1 MEYFVSRNPIFKRDQ
16 NILGYYLTFQ
26 HDVENALF
34 EISYLVDKA
43 KKKQALNFTEITS
56 GKPSFIH
63 FSVDSIEGLVP
74 NVLDNESTVI
84 IHNANKMPTQELLI
98 ALLNLHDMD
107 FKLCLHNINN
117 ELDWE
122 SIYPI
127 INYISFDINILTAD
141 ELFRIVDCIG
151 KFPNLKLIATQVN
164 DITSHNKAIEMGF
177 DYLQG
182 NFFSHTEIL
191 MSHAMSPAETTLAEL
206 LYQTSQ
212 ANVNLVKIV
221 EIIKRDV
228 YLTYKILGYANTVFF
243 KRRKQ
248 ISTIKQAVVTLG
260 LVELKRFISILFTTQ
275 LSKNR
280 SKELVRF
287 SLYRGKFCE
296 LITKLKCQNKIKLE
310 EDCAEAFLVGLL
322 SLIEPMFN
330 ESAENALQKL
340 SLSADITNAILN
352 NQGELAQY
360 LALAKI
366 SEQGDWQT
374 ALENAQLLNLD
385 KKTLIKINSTALLWA
400 NEQMQILNIDS

>member
-26 HDVENALF
+26 RDVENALF
-34 EISYLVDKA
+34 EISYLS
-43 KKKQALNFTEITS
+43 S
-56 GKPSFIH
+56 GKTNKSLSFVDVTSNKLSFIH
-63 FSVDSIEGLVP
+63 FSADSITSLVP
-74 NVLDNESTVI
+74 TVLDNETTVVI
-84 IHNANKMPTQELLI
+84 FTADQQPTQELLI

-107 FKLCLHNINN
+107 FKLCLHNIID
-117 ELDWE
+117 ESAWE

-127 INYISFDINILTAD
+127 INFISFDINDTTTD
-141 ELFRIVDCIG
+141 GLFKMVDCIG
-151 KFPNLKLIATQVN
+151 RYPNLKLIATNVN
-164 DITSHNKAIEMGF
+164 DLKTHETAIEMGF
-177 DYLQG
+177 DYLAG
-182 NFFSHTEIL
+182 NFFSQTEVL
-191 MSHAMSPAETTLAEL
+191 LSHAMSPAETTLAEL

-212 ANVNLVKIV
+212 TGVNLIKII

-228 YLTYKILGYANTVFF
+228 YLTYKILSYANTVFF
-243 KRRKQ
+243 KRRQQ

-280 SKELVRF
+280 SKELVRL

-296 LITKLKCQNKIKLE
+296 LITELKCQNKIKLE

-340 SLSADITNAILN
+340 SLSSTITNAIIKDE
-352 NQGELAQY
+352 GELALY
-360 LALAKI
+360 LSLAKI
-366 SEQGDWQT
+366 SEQGEWQT
-374 ALENAQLLNLD
+374 ALEYAQQLNLD
-385 KKTLIKINSTALLWA
+385 KKMLIKINSTALLWA

>member
-26 HDVENALF
+26 RDVENALF
-34 EISYLVDKA
+34 EISYLS
-43 KKKQALNFTEITS
+43 S
-56 GKPSFIH
+56 GKTNKSLSFADVTSNKLSFIH
-63 FSVDSIEGLVP
+63 FSADSITSLVP
-74 NVLDNESTVI
+74 TVLDNETTVVI
-84 IHNANKMPTQELLI
+84 FTADQQPTQELLI

-107 FKLCLHNINN
+107 FKLCLHNIID
-117 ELDWE
+117 ESAWE

-127 INYISFDINILTAD
+127 INFISFDINDTTTD
-141 ELFRIVDCIG
+141 GLFKMVDCIG
-151 KFPNLKLIATQVN
+151 RYPNLKLIATNVN
-164 DITSHNKAIEMGF
+164 DLKTHETAIEMGF
-177 DYLQG
+177 DYLAG
-182 NFFSHTEIL
+182 NFFSQTEVL
-191 MSHAMSPAETTLAEL
+191 LSHAMSPAETTLAEL

-212 ANVNLVKIV
+212 TGVNLIKII

-228 YLTYKILGYANTVFF
+228 YLTYKILSYANTVFF
-243 KRRKQ
+243 KRRQQ

-280 SKELVRF
+280 SKELVRL

-296 LITKLKCQNKIKLE
+296 LITELKCQNKIKLE

-340 SLSADITNAILN
+340 SLSSTITNAIIKDE
-352 NQGELAQY
+352 GELALY
-360 LALAKI
+360 LSLAKI
-366 SEQGDWQT
+366 SEQGEWQT
-374 ALENAQLLNLD
+374 ALEYAQQLNLD
-385 KKTLIKINSTALLWA
+385 KKMLIKINSTALLWA